1 MQVRLE
7 SPGQRESAQPHASGG
22 LIVEDGPHGYMSMQD
37 GGANARLNERVHVR
51 PAPVQQ
57 NTLCGKHSVGGA
69 ASPGGRLQELTQE
82 LAQKDAQLRELED
95 YRMLDETMDSIL
107 PPADVGEALKAP
119 THVVAELAR
128 RRREYEGLVARY
140 RSLSAHCLRVESK
153 CSEKDKARLEIAKPQ
168 CWEPLCLD
176 PRLNPCAR
184 VCSRGSPLRP
194 VLQVVRCP
202 RGIGGLA
209 CQTARSRPD
218 GADAGNPGAAR
229 SHEGE
234 RKGAHVRN
242 A

>member
-1 MQVRLE
+1 
-7 SPGQRESAQPHASGG
+7 
-22 LIVEDGPHGYMSMQD
+22 
-37 GGANARLNERVHVR
+37 
-51 PAPVQQ
+51 
-57 NTLCGKHSVGGA
+57 
-69 ASPGGRLQELTQE
+69 
-82 LAQKDAQLRELED
+82 
-95 YRMLDETMDSIL
+95 MLDETMDSIL

-153 CSEKDKARLEIAKPQ
+153 CSEKDKVRLEIAKPQ

-202 RGIGGLA
+202 RGIGGSA
-209 CQTARSRPD
+209 CQTKLHAHGRMARTQAIQELR
-218 GADAGNPGAAR
+218 AAMKANEKALMSATRKIDILGRKLAVSEKHCKTSEEYVR
-229 SHEGE
+229 SPPPSSTTALEPP
-234 RKGAHVRN
+234 RRLSI
-242 A
+242 